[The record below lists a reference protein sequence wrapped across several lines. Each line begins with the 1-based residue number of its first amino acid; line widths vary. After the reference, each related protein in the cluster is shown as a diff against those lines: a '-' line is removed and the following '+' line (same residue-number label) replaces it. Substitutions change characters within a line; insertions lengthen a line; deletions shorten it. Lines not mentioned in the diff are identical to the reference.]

1 MVNRSIS
8 SREMLSQDAT
18 PKAQRPPG
26 PYRLPPLSALTKSR
40 EVEDPVNVWVHRP
53 LAYAFV
59 WAVFRTPITANMVTF
74 TSLVVGVTAGAMF
87 LVGTPAAMVA
97 GGLML
102 WSSAILDGADGILAR
117 AKGQQSQFGRALD
130 GSADMLVAGSTVG
143 AAIIHMWLQN
153 HDPVQVVVAVVA
165 TGLTLVH
172 LWLYDFYKESYLRA
186 TRLDRGGEGEDSAQ
200 VATRVAEAYRQGPV
214 IGFCVEKVLVP
225 YLQMQ
230 ERIVGRTNPLARSHA
245 RDLPRNQATAD
256 TYRRHNYGPM
266 RVWTMISLAPHCYL
280 FSLFAAADRIDLYL
294 WLRLVVMNI
303 LFVVALAWQKRA
315 TAWTLAELAP
325 TAARAELV
333 PADSGA

>member
-1 MVNRSIS
+1 
-8 SREMLSQDAT
+8 MLASDAPT
-18 PKAQRPPG
+18 KAKPAPS
-26 PYRLPPLSALTKSR
+26 PYRLPPLSDLTKSR

-59 WAVFRTPITANMVTF
+59 WAVFKTPMTANMITF
-74 TSLVVGVTAGAMF
+74 TSLVVGVMAAVMF

-117 AKGQQSQFGRALD
+117 AKNQQSQFGRALD
-130 GSADMLVAGSTVG
+130 GSADMIVAGATVS
-143 AAIIHMWLQN
+143 AATVHMWVQN
-153 HDPVQVVVAVVA
+153 HDPVQMVVAVVA

-200 VATRVAEAYRQGPV
+200 VAPRVAEAYRQGRI
-214 IGFCVEKVLVP
+214 IGLCVEKVLVP
-225 YLQMQ
+225 YLQTQ
-230 ERIVGRTNPLARSHA
+230 ERIVDLTNPAARSRA
-245 RDLPRNQATAD
+245 RNLPRNPDTAEA
-256 TYRRHNYGPM
+256 YRRHNYGPM

-280 FSLFAAADRIDLYL
+280 FSLFAVVDRIELYL
-294 WLRLVVMNI
+294 WLRLVVMNV
-303 LFVVALAWQKRA
+303 LFVVALVWQKRA

-325 TAARAELV
+325 AEV
-333 PADSGA
+333 AKGVYVAEGV